1 MAGEVESSYGS
12 KFYFE
17 ADGLT
22 KLVVQKVS
30 GLQMKM
36 TVAGGDSVIGV
47 TKDGKTQTN
56 STIGGVECSEVTIE
70 CVATAESKNLLD
82 WYNKCH
88 AEALSGGKSEGR
100 KNRKLGKVSIYDGEK
115 EKAQFELTDIFPT
128 SYETGGFDASSGDL
142 LTETVTIGFTRL
154 VRKK

>member
-1 MAGEVESSYGS
+1 MAEYLYSS

-22 KLVVQKVS
+22 DLIVQKVS
-30 GLQMKM
+30 GIQMKM

-70 CVATAESKNLLD
+70 CVATAESKKLLD

-88 AEALSGGKSEGR
+88 AESFSGGKSEGR
-100 KNRKLGKVSIYDGEK
+100 ANRKNAKISVYDGK
-115 EKAQFELTDIFPT
+115 DEKAQFELVDIFPT

-142 LTETVTIGFTRL
+142 LTETVTIGFTRIT
-154 VRKK
+154 RKK